1 MRLLI
6 VEDNHEL
13 ADWLAR
19 ALTQAHYT
27 VDAAH
32 DGEEAVHLLAIA
44 DYAAIILDLSLP
56 RIDGMTLLKRIRRA
70 GNKTPVI
77 ILTANA
83 SLDGRVAGL
92 DTGADDYLAKPFELA
107 ELEARLRALIRRG
120 HDLANPEIAVGDLV
134 LNTATRQ
141 FSLKGEPV
149 QLTPREHSVLE
160 YLILKAGTTV
170 SKAAL
175 LESVFGFDAETD
187 PSAIEIYVHR
197 VRKKLEGG
205 AVQIATLRGL
215 GYMLRAL

>member
-13 ADWLAR
+13 ADWLAK
-19 ALTQAHYT
+19 ALTQANYT

-32 DGEEAVHLLAIA
+32 DGEEAEDFLSLA
-44 DYAAIILDLSLP
+44 DYAAVILDLSLP
-56 RIDGMTLLKRIRRA
+56 KIDGMTLLKRIRRS
-70 GNKTPVI
+70 GRKVPVI

-92 DTGADDYLAKPFELA
+92 DSGADDYLAKPFEMA

-120 HDLANPEIAVGDLV
+120 HDLASPEIAVADLV
-134 LNTATRQ
+134 LNSATRQ
-141 FSLKGEPV
+141 FSLKGEV
-149 QLTPREHSVLE
+149 LSLTPREHSVLE
-160 YLILKAGTTV
+160 YLILKAGSTV
-170 SKAAL
+170 TKAAL
-175 LESVFGFDAETD
+175 SQSVFGFDAETD

-215 GYMLRAL
+215 GYMLRAA

>member
-19 ALTQAHYT
+19 ALEQARYT

-32 DGEEAVHLLAIA
+32 DGEEAEHLLAIA
-44 DYAAIILDLSLP
+44 SYAAVILDLSLP
-56 RIDGMTLLKRIRRA
+56 KVDGMTLLKRIRRA

-120 HDLANPEIAVGDLV
+120 HDLANPAIAVGDLV
-134 LNTATRQ
+134 LNSATRQ
-141 FSLKGEPV
+141 FSLKGEPL

-170 SKAAL
+170 TKAAL

-205 AVQIATLRGL
+205 TVQIATLRGL

>member
-6 VEDNHEL
+6 VEDNREL
-13 ADWLAR
+13 ADWLAKS
-19 ALTQAHYT
+19 LVQARYA
-27 VDAAH
+27 VDVAH
-32 DGEEAVHLLAIA
+32 DGEDAEHLLAVS
-44 DYAAIILDLSLP
+44 DYAAVILDLSLP
-56 RIDGMTLLKRIRRA
+56 KIDGLALLRRIRHA

-92 DTGADDYLAKPFELA
+92 DGGADDYLAKPFELA

-120 HDLANPEIAVGDLV
+120 HDLASPQVLVGDLV
-134 LNTATRQ
+134 LDGTTRQ
-141 FSLKGEPV
+141 FSLKGELL

-160 YLILKAGTTV
+160 YLVLKAGMTV
-170 SKAAL
+170 TKTAL
-175 LESVFGFDAETD
+175 LESVFGLDAESD
-187 PSAIEIYVHR
+187 PSAIELYVHR

-205 AVQIATLRGL
+205 SVQIATLRGL